1 LEGEHMVRVSNNLQI
16 AAALLLCAAA
26 AGCSSSDDSKSA
38 GLLLPRLISFSPMYS
53 AFDDNAHEYALTPS
67 VPSAAATSKDADP
80 VVAAS
85 IKWDVDAA
93 FVKRDEFPEL
103 ANSVK
108 LTTKKTGET
117 TVKVTAKTLSGQ
129 SVRGEAKL
137 TISKASQSEWDAG
150 EARYNN
156 GMMITWMRPTMAA
169 SGEGTCGLPV
179 TIDLPKTSACGNCH
193 NSMANAISV
202 EHTPTQTGGYS
213 NEDLVNIFTTG
224 AKPAGGTFN
233 SPFLKNAPMPDC
245 IYAAFHTWEMTDDE
259 KKGIVWKLRSI
270 APRVQ
275 EEIDFGRLMMAA
287 RAMMQASGDMAAAPA
302 TP

>member
-1 LEGEHMVRVSNNLQI
+1 MVRVSTNLQ
-16 AAALLLCAAA
+16 AAASFLLCATL
-26 AGCSSSDDSKSA
+26 AGCSSSEEKPVT
-38 GLLLPRLISFSPMYS
+38 LLPQLISFTPMYS
-53 AFDDNAHEYALTPS
+53 AFDDGAHEYALTPS
-67 VPSAAATSKDADP
+67 VPSAAEGSKDADP
-80 VVAAS
+80 IVAS
-85 IKWDVDAA
+85 SVKWDLDQA
-93 FVKRDEFPEL
+93 FVKRDEFPDL
-103 ANSVK
+103 PAAVK
-108 LTTKKTGET
+108 LTTKKSGET
-117 TVKVTAKTLSGQ
+117 TVKVTAKTLSGNA
-129 SVRGEAKL
+129 VRGEAKL

-169 SGEGTCGLPV
+169 AGEGTCGLPV

-233 SPFLKNAPMPDC
+233 SPFLRNAPMPDC

>member
-1 LEGEHMVRVSNNLQI
+1 MVRVSNNLQI

-26 AGCSSSDDSKSA
+26 AGCSSSDSTPPSA
-38 GLLLPRLISFSPMYS
+38 LLPHLISFSPMYS
-53 AFDDNAHEYALTPS
+53 AFDGAHEYAVTPS
-67 VPSAAATSKDADP
+67 VPSAAEGAKDADP
-80 VVAAS
+80 VVASS
-85 IKWDVDAA
+85 IKWDVDTA

-103 ANSVK
+103 GAAVK
-108 LTTKKTGET
+108 LTTKKDGAT
-117 TVKVTAKTLSGQ
+117 TVKVTAKTVSGQ

-137 TISKASQSEWDAG
+137 TISKAAQTEWDAG

-156 GMMITWMRPTMAA
+156 GMMVTWMRPAMAA
-169 SGEGTCGLPV
+169 AGEGTCGLPV

-193 NSMANAISV
+193 NSMMGLSV

-224 AKPAGGTFN
+224 QKPAGGTFN

-245 IYAAFHTWEMTDDE
+245 IYKAFHTWEMTDDE

-270 APRVQ
+270 APKVQ
-275 EEIDFGRLMMAA
+275 EEIDFARLA
-287 RAMMQASGDMAAAPA
+287 MQARDQMAGAAAAPA
-302 TP
+302 P